1 MKDFGFTAS
10 CLKNTNR
17 VISSTETNWAAIRKG
32 SFLVLGDDSEFYS
45 VGDVK
50 EIRIIKDFTTVNP
63 QTLSILGNNCPVFL
77 KNDTV
82 EVSFKEFEVD
92 DILGIFSAGEGYS
105 QGDILTLSG
114 GVPYFDVGNNVTE
127 PATFTIVLT
136 DERGSIS
143 LIEPLNRGSY
153 LEAPHQTSA
162 LKGGSGKNAG
172 LNLTYKVSDRR
183 RVIERTVEEVTY
195 HPEQTLIRL
204 NYPLDKDIKKG
215 KINLSK
221 WEILL
226 AANYVGES
234 KLDCTYKVLRD
245 FTPHLGIPLVSR
257 NSLSLDQLYNKGAG
271 IIDSRIRSI
280 EDRLA
285 KLGI

>member
-17 VISSTETNWAAIRKG
+17 VVSSTESNWGPVRKG
-32 SFLVLGDDSEFYS
+32 SFIVLGEDQEFYS

-50 EIRIIKDFTTVNP
+50 EIRIIKDFATTNP
-63 QTLSILGNNCPVFL
+63 QTLSISGNNCPVFL
-77 KNDTV
+77 KNDTI
-82 EVSFKEFEVD
+82 EVSFKEYEVD
-92 DILGIFSAGEGYS
+92 DILGIFSAGEGYA

-127 PATFTIVLT
+127 PATFSVVLV
-136 DERGSIS
+136 DERGSITK
-143 LIEPLNRGSY
+143 IDYLNRGSY

-162 LKGGSGKNAG
+162 LKGGTGKNAG

-183 RVIERTVEEVTY
+183 RAIDRTVEEVTY

-204 NYPLDKDIKKG
+204 NYPLDKDIKRG

-245 FTPHLGIPLVSR
+245 FTPHLGIPLISR
-257 NSLSLDQLYNKGAG
+257 NSPSFDQLYNKGAQILDG
-271 IIDSRIRSI
+271 KIKSI
-280 EDRLA
+280 EERLA

>member
-17 VISSTETNWAAIRKG
+17 VISSTESNWGAIRKG

-50 EIRIIKDFTTVNP
+50 EIRIIKDFSTTNP
-63 QTLSILGNNCPVFL
+63 STISISGNNCPIFL
-77 KNDTV
+77 KNDTL

-105 QGDILTLSG
+105 EKDILTLAG
-114 GVPYFDVGNNVTE
+114 GTPYFDLGSNTTE
-127 PATFTIVLT
+127 PATFVVVLV
-136 DERGSIS
+136 DERGSITK
-143 LIEPLNRGSY
+143 IDPLNRGSY
-153 LEAPHQTSA
+153 LESPHQTSA
-162 LKGGSGKNAG
+162 LKGGTGKNAG
-172 LNLTYKVSDRR
+172 LNLTYKVSDKR
-183 RVIERTVEEVTY
+183 RVIERTIEEVTY

-204 NYPLDKDIKKG
+204 NYPLNKDIKKG
-215 KINLSK
+215 KVNLSK

-226 AANYVGES
+226 TANYVGES
-234 KLDCTYKVLRD
+234 KLDSSYKVLRD
-245 FTPHLGIPLVSR
+245 FTPHLGLPLVSR
-257 NSLSLDQLYNKGAG
+257 NSLSLDQLYNKGAQ
-271 IIDSRIRSI
+271 ILDARIKSI
-280 EDRLA
+280 EERLA